1 MKCPECGAW
10 SEVKDTRQNKAKTVV
25 TRRRECA
32 NGHLFTTHETI
43 AYTTSAIPY
52 ESMRAC
58 TNAREEYQLAVGAY
72 QLFKRPTR
80 IIGAICNDSAM
91 GVVE

>member
-1 MKCPECGAW
+1 MSATLLLTL
-10 SEVKDTRQNKAKTVV
+10 SFLTVDTNIDKRGRT
-25 TRRRECA
+25 
-32 NGHLFTTHETI
+32 TTHETI

-58 TNAREEYQLAVGAY
+58 VNAREEYQLAVGAY

-91 GVVE
+91 GSIQ